1 MTIDPV
7 KSGAA
12 PAHKNDT
19 DELVELG
26 SMTGDT
32 KGAQGTTWYD
42 GGGGFFF

>member
-26 SMTGDT
+26 GVTDDT
-32 KGAQGTTWYD
+32 KGGHGTSLYD
-42 GGGGFFF
+42 GGGGYYF